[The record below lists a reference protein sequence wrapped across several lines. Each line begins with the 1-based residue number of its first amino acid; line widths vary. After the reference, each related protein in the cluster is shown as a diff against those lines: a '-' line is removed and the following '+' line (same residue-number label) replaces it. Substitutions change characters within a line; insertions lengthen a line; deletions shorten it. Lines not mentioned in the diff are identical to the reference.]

1 MNAINHYDFLSNK
14 NWNINSNKCFKINI
28 NSCFNSLKPQNFI
41 VSSALKKK
49 LHLLSPTSF
58 PNNQKIEQIIAKKS
72 LKNRGKLFNTNNNIL
87 NYKIIKT
94 LKDYSIERPK
104 VHIKQYSAKHK
115 NDYKYD
121 ISSEKN
127 NNNLKYRTNRV
138 KPRIFKST
146 EKTIFSPYKTNEI
159 NENIKF
165 NMINSINNIFE
176 HPSDNHLCKKNN
188 REYSNINHYYNLM
201 QGQNFNSFNNIDNII
216 KKQPYTNYINT
227 RKNNF
232 QNENENY
239 KKLNNERNIN
249 NRKLNNNCQNNLNHL
264 KKIIYRKKIQQKKNN
279 YSDIFSTIKVVNIE
293 QEQESEKKDLNLFNK
308 DNTIN
313 NIFLSNTLN
322 DNKTYKLIYDN
333 YQTPQKLE
341 EYSKT
346 CNDFEDNN
354 QYSNTCSNN
363 YISFTFTE
371 PKFTTLEN
379 EQNNNEYIKI
389 ENYNNNRLNLSNNN
403 YKNNYK
409 LMGLLNSNN
418 KNKKLNE
425 NKNLNICKSAVRK
438 NKIIDFNSTKSSSDI
453 LVDLNKNSMHKH
465 HNNTIGNNY
474 VFGYSASTI
483 NDNTINTLNSAEKS
497 ITVFNN
503 DINTNLNPNRTL
515 VEKSNIS
522 NTINFIYPK
531 NETLN
536 GTINKMAKKKLKN
549 IITSI
554 QYKNRNF
561 KDHIILSEIEQNGK
575 LNVKYR
581 KMKNSIEKIIKQ
593 NSIPNVKKIY
603 CIKKSQIPY
612 NGLTYVKK
620 NQGTQLRK
628 PKKYNTIHRI

>member
-1 MNAINHYDFLSNK
+1 LIQE
-14 NWNINSNKCFKINI
+14 
-28 NSCFNSLKPQNFI
+28 QN
-41 VSSALKKK
+41 
-49 LHLLSPTSF
+49 
-58 PNNQKIEQIIAKKS
+58 
-72 LKNRGKLFNTNNNIL
+72 
-87 NYKIIKT
+87 
-94 LKDYSIERPK
+94 
-104 VHIKQYSAKHK
+104 
-115 NDYKYD
+115 
-121 ISSEKN
+121 
-127 NNNLKYRTNRV
+127 
-138 KPRIFKST
+138 
-146 EKTIFSPYKTNEI
+146 
-159 NENIKF
+159 
-165 NMINSINNIFE
+165 
-176 HPSDNHLCKKNN
+176 C
-188 REYSNINHYYNLM
+188 
-201 QGQNFNSFNNIDNII
+201 NSFNNIDNIV
-216 KKQPYTNYINT
+216 KKQPFTNYINA

-232 QNENENY
+232 QNENKNY

-249 NRKLNNNCQNNLNHL
+249 NRKLNNNCQNHLNHL
-264 KKIIYRKKIQQKKNN
+264 KKIIYRKKIQQKKSN
-279 YSDIFSTIKVVNIE
+279 YSEIFSTIKVVNVE
-293 QEQESEKKDLNLFNK
+293 QEQESEKKDLNTFNK
-308 DNTIN
+308 DNRIN

-322 DNKTYKLIYDN
+322 DSKTYKLIYNN

-341 EYSKT
+341 EFSKT

-354 QYSNTCSNN
+354 NYSNTCSNN

-379 EQNNNEYIKI
+379 ENEKNNNEYIKI
-389 ENYNNNRLNLSNNN
+389 ENNNNNHLTLNN
-403 YKNNYK
+403 NNYK
-409 LMGLLNSNN
+409 LMGLLNSNY
-418 KNKKLNE
+418 KKKKPNE
-425 NKNLNICKSAVRK
+425 NKNLNNCKSAVRK

-453 LVDLNKNSMHKH
+453 LVDLNKNSMHNH
-465 HNNTIGNNY
+465 QNNTIGNNY
-474 VFGYSASTI
+474 AFGYSTSTI
-483 NDNTINTLNSAEKS
+483 NYNTINTLNSAEKN

-515 VEKSNIS
+515 VEKSNVS

-593 NSIPNVKKIY
+593 NSIPNVKKVY
-603 CIKKSQIPY
+603 CIKKSKIPY

-628 PKKYNTIHRI
+628 SKKYNTINRI